1 MPSEFHTIFRSRVEI
16 DKEQYQQ
23 TALTL
28 IHEKEINS
36 KCKRKTQVAAVAATA
51 TEKNEKNNEQKKN
64 INCFRFSKQRG
75 SDKNSTHVRV
85 NDNCY

>member
-1 MPSEFHTIFRSRVEI
+1 MPSEFHAIFRSRVEI

-36 KCKRKTQVAAVAATA
+36 KCKRKSQVAAAATA
-51 TEKNEKNNEQKKN
+51 AEKKKQKK
-64 INCFRFSKQRG
+64 ITKRRKKHKLFSFF
-75 SDKNSTHVRV
+75 
-85 NDNCY
+85 

>member
-36 KCKRKTQVAAVAATA
+36 KCKRKTQVAAAATA
-51 TEKNEKNNEQKKN
+51 AEKKPTNRKKN

>member
-1 MPSEFHTIFRSRVEI
+1 MPSEFHAIFRSRVEI

-36 KCKRKTQVAAVAATA
+36 KCKRKTQVAAAATEA
-51 TEKNEKNNEQKKN
+51 EKKNRKNNEQKKA
-64 INCFRFSKQRG
+64 
-75 SDKNSTHVRV
+75 
-85 NDNCY
+85 

>member
-1 MPSEFHTIFRSRVEI
+1 MPSEFHAIFRSRVEI

-36 KCKRKTQVAAVAATA
+36 KCKRKTQVAAAATA
-51 TEKNEKNNEQKKN
+51 AEKKTKKQRTEKKHKL
-64 INCFRFSKQRG
+64 FSFF
-75 SDKNSTHVRV
+75 
-85 NDNCY
+85 

>member
-51 TEKNEKNNEQKKN
+51 TQKK
-64 INCFRFSKQRG
+64 RKKQRTEKKHKLF
-75 SDKNSTHVRV
+75 SFF
-85 NDNCY
+85 